1 MGPHLQWG
9 PLSDTHLYLP
19 LQICYPPKMKKT
31 RNRVLTA
38 KQERFAR
45 LFVELG
51 NASEAYRQAYQ
62 PKLLSPHGVKC
73 EGYKQSH
80 HPMVLQRIEE
90 LREIRQSDMEW
101 SRDRL
106 VYELFQRSKEARD
119 AGHFSASIKALE
131 VIGKLAGVL
140 VDKVEHT
147 GTVNHYA
154 QLSVE
159 QLEHLALQGAQA
171 ALEEGVIEAE
181 GVLV

>member
-1 MGPHLQWG
+1 
-9 PLSDTHLYLP
+9 
-19 LQICYPPKMKKT
+19 MKKT

-140 VDKVEHT
+140 VDKVEYT

-171 ALEEGVIEAE
+171 AMEEGVIEAE